1 MKHEKKPEFEPW
13 NKKELAIMQLSLGQE
28 QQKRLKSLAEIRKIE
43 QGLHGINKEIETNI
57 GTAELKLK
65 VAKMELADLNFDKD
79 NRITI
84 QRLELRLMELKSDN
98 ERTDINIRNFNFQI
112 KEGKP
117 KVIAMPEEPKIAEED
132 EVKAKES
139 AEKEAVDDTAADSKN
154 DDQENPEKSPKEK
167 EA

>member
-65 VAKMELADLNFDKD
+65 VATALANYIKKPTKDQIIPAPLDK
-79 NRITI
+79 
-84 QRLELRLMELKSDN
+84 
-98 ERTDINIRNFNFQI
+98 
-112 KEGKP
+112 
-117 KVIAMPEEPKIAEED
+117 KVAKVVAQA
-132 EVKAKES
+132 VKKHF
-139 AEKEAVDDTAADSKN
+139 KNKTAGR
-154 DDQENPEKSPKEK
+154 
-167 EA
+167 